1 MTCFLMISLAKRK
14 RLKRTRTSNTTF
26 LSVPFGLRLA
36 PDGSLLLPQVQVGPA
51 GVGNVTAVAY
61 NPDRNEYL
69 YLNRGAQ
76 IWAQYLTAD
85 GASIGSRF
93 AFDSGG
99 PPDIAYSTGSQR
111 YLIVFHDLAANPPQV
126 RAVNIRGDS
135 TSPSPV
141 VFNVLVQSGA
151 SSPQVAYGAR
161 ADKFLVVF
169 GQESAGAAR
178 GTSSAVSSRAA
189 RSEAGS
195 PSAGG
200 GSKIREHPCWRQDLR
215 RQPAGIVFWCSTRS
229 GRVLEPIAPTSG
241 RTMWIPTAR

>member
-1 MTCFLMISLAKRK
+1 MISLAKRK

-178 GTSSAVSSRAA
+178 GDVFGRFITGGSVGSRITI
-189 RSEAGS
+189 
-195 PSAGG
+195 GG
-200 GSKIREHPCWRQDLR
+200 GGGRK
-215 RQPAGIVFWCSTRS
+215 S
-229 GRVLEPIAPTSG
+229 GNTHVGG
-241 RTMWIPTAR
+241 RTFADSRPGSFSGAVRGVVACWSQ